1 MMICVLNTK
10 LELMCINLAQSH
22 FLANFGF
29 SAVKVARKDRLDF
42 QLFIEDFIEDYIQ
55 YLKYYISIQGEQSEQ
70 ESM

>member
-1 MMICVLNTK
+1 MRFEYEVGTDVY
-10 LELMCINLAQSH
+10 QSCAVT
-22 FLANFGF
+22 FLGEFWIFGGE
-29 SAVKVARKDRLDF
+29 SGKKDRLDF